1 MHVRARVCVRVCVC
15 VCDFKLLGR
24 QGVSKNMAQYRS
36 IAVNVA
42 AFQWNVREAVTI
54 NIRTLR
60 ARIGV
65 LRVPPSPSVSFGG
78 RALLVNVC

>member
-1 MHVRARVCVRVCVC
+1 MIPMMRA
-15 VCDFKLLGR
+15 FKLLGR
-24 QGVSKNMAQYRS
+24 QGVSTNMAQYRS

-42 AFQWNVREAVTI
+42 ALQWNVREAVTI